1 MIDYKNMSDQELL
14 ELIDSEDYP
23 KSPVIKEM
31 QVLAQTDSEFADRLL
46 DLKIKNKSALTF
58 TTMKGQNHSP
68 DQPGTQWVIDDLNKL
83 LNSLPLNAP
92 NRDKV
97 IAKIEYYTEKFKN

>member
-1 MIDYKNMSDQELL
+1 MIDFKSLTDEELL
-14 ELIDSEDYP
+14 DMIDSEDYP
-23 KSPVIKEM
+23 KSTVIKEM

-46 DLKIKNKSALTF
+46 DLKIKNKSTIR
-58 TTMKGQNHSP
+58 TKSQNTG
-68 DQPGTQWVIDDLNKL
+68 PGTQWVIDDLNKL

>member
-14 ELIDSEDYP
+14 DVIDSEDCP

-46 DLKIKNKSALTF
+46 DLKIKNKSTIR
-58 TTMKGQNHSP
+58 TKSQNTHTG
-68 DQPGTQWVIDDLNKL
+68 PGTQWVIDDLNKL

>member
-1 MIDYKNMSDQELL
+1 MIDYKNMSDQELFDM
-14 ELIDSEDYP
+14 IDSEDYQ
-23 KSPVIKEM
+23 SPVIKEM

-46 DLKIKNKSALTF
+46 DLKIKNKSTLTF
-58 TTMKGQNHSP
+58 ITMKGENHSP
-68 DQPGTQWVIDDLNKL
+68 DGPVTQWVIDDLNKL

-97 IAKIEYYTEKFKN
+97 IAKIDYYTEKFKEK

>member
-14 ELIDSEDYP
+14 DMIDSEDYP

-46 DLKIKNKSALTF
+46 DLKIKNKSTIR
-58 TTMKGQNHSP
+58 TKSQNTGNAVTG
-68 DQPGTQWVIDDLNKL
+68 PGTQWVIDDLNKL

>member
-14 ELIDSEDYP
+14 DMIDSEDYP
-23 KSPVIKEM
+23 KSTVIKEM

-46 DLKIKNKSALTF
+46 DLKIKNKSTIR
-58 TTMKGQNHSP
+58 TKSQNTHTG
-68 DQPGTQWVIDDLNKL
+68 PGTQWVIDDLNKL